1 MTETIHNI
9 EVEAGAKFK
18 DVWTVIDGWFERLK
32 GHGQFS
38 SAQVHQALDEQKAHL
53 AAVVATVL
61 PEGTSLDQ
69 KGGETEAERNGRL
82 MSEGAAA
89 REQSAT
95 QSTVGSVGGISAP
108 PIESVLNAPLTL
120 GGDHEG

>member
-18 DVWTVIDGWFERLK
+18 DVWTVIEAWVDGLK
-32 GHGQFS
+32 THGQFA
-38 SAQVHQALDEQKAHL
+38 SAQVHQALDDQKTHL
-53 AAVVATVL
+53 AAAVATVL

-69 KGGETEAERNGRL
+69 VATDPVP
-82 MSEGAAA
+82 SE
-89 REQSAT
+89 
-95 QSTVGSVGGISAP
+95 VAP
-108 PIESVLNAPLTL
+108 TPTPVYAGDALLPSDPVINAPLTL